1 MFRNYLKYGLFI
13 LTAVLLNGQSL
24 LAGDFF
30 KGLFKNRSSIEGSGN
45 IVTEERKLDSFNEI
59 ETSGAFELYI
69 EVGKEPG
76 LKITFDDNLID
87 IIETR
92 VRGKTL
98 KIDNEESY
106 SSDHLCKIEITV
118 PSLEALALYGS
129 GDVEIVNLDG
139 DVFEGTIAGS
149 GNLIIQGKVRE
160 VELQI
165 SGSGEID
172 AQSLIAEEAFVKISG
187 SGDVKVFAEE
197 NFDGRVSGSGSIY
210 YYGEPK
216 SLSTNVSGSG
226 RIKKR

>member
-1 MFRNYLKYGLFI
+1 MFGNYLKYGLII
-13 LTAVLLNGQSL
+13 LTAVLLDGQSL

-45 IVTEERKLDSFNEI
+45 IITETRTLNSFNEI
-59 ETSGAFELYI
+59 VTSGAFELYI
-69 EVGKEPG
+69 EVGKEPN

-106 SSDHLCKIEITV
+106 SSDHPCKIDITV

-129 GDVEIVNLDG
+129 GDVEIVNLNG
-139 DVFEGTIAGS
+139 DIFEGTIAGS
-149 GNLIIQGKVRE
+149 GNLLIQGKVRE

-172 AQSLIAEEAFVKISG
+172 ARSLIAEEAFVKISG